1 MQGYRAHNSPQTR
14 LLPLQRLQAGFYGA
28 DGNHF
33 RAVTHPAAQVD
44 LRYVSAV
51 DRPQGN
57 QFDATGQGD
66 WSYTKIGMV
75 HAPTPPRSFRMP
87 SIKDAVRTDLSGYI
101 PVPPCGNDTDIL
113 QGDVEIDETFFGGK
127 EANKHSSIANEN

>member
-1 MQGYRAHNSPQTR
+1 M
-14 LLPLQRLQAGFYGA
+14 
-28 DGNHF
+28 
-33 RAVTHPAAQVD
+33 
-44 LRYVSAV
+44 
-51 DRPQGN
+51 
-57 QFDATGQGD
+57 
-66 WSYTKIGMV
+66 SYNRVMV

-127 EANKHSSIANEN
+127 EANKHVAARAAEECTQWVNQHVIVKCSLVLLLTVQPTHHNGSGKRCSIGVACRSFS